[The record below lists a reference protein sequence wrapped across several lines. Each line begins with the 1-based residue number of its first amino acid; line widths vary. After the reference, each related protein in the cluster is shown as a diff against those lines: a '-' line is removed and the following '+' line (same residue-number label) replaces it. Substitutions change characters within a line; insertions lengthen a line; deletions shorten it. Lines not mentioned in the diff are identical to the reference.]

1 VGPEFV
7 EIPPL
12 ACSCKHRNEAA
23 DLKVLESLANM
34 AGIFFIDGI
43 KRSLR
48 RRAREKKLAAAR
60 NWPEVQGEVNHWQ
73 VLKADEDVATTG
85 TPFQIEAGFHF
96 KLNGEYY
103 GGYLRSVAMT
113 HHEAETKCKGEPTV
127 NVRYNPE
134 NPDET
139 AVLAEDNGG
148 NLPFGV
154 VSG

>member
-1 VGPEFV
+1 
-7 EIPPL
+7 
-12 ACSCKHRNEAA
+12 
-23 DLKVLESLANM
+23 M

-48 RRAREKKLAAAR
+48 RRAREKKLAAAKS
-60 NWPEVQGEVNHWQ
+60 WPTAQGEVNHWQ
-73 VLKADEDVATTG
+73 VLNADEDVATTG
-85 TPFQIEAGFHF
+85 APYQIEAGFHF

-113 HHEAETKCKGEPTV
+113 HHEAETKSKGEPTV
-127 NVRYNPE
+127 NLRYNPA

-139 AVLAEDNGG
+139 AVLAEDNAG
-148 NLPFGV
+148 NLPFKV

>member
-1 VGPEFV
+1 MTCCGSYRASPVSGIRIV
-7 EIPPL
+7 
-12 ACSCKHRNEAA
+12 SQ
-23 DLKVLESLANM
+23 M

-48 RRAREKKLAAAR
+48 RKAREKKLGLAR
-60 NWPEVQGEVNHWQ
+60 NWPTAQAEVNHWA
-73 VLKADEDVATTG
+73 VLNADEDVATTG
-85 TPFQIEAGFHF
+85 TPYQIEAGFHF
-96 KLNGEYY
+96 KMNGEYY

-113 HHEAETKCKGEPTV
+113 HHEAETKSKGEPKVT
-127 NVRYNPE
+127 VRYNPA

-148 NLPFGV
+148 NLPFGI